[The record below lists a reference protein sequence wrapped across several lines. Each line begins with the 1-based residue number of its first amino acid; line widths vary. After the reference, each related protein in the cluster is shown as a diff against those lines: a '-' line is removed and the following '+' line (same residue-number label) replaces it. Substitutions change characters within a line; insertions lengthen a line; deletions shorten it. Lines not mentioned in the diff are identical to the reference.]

1 MRVILL
7 SVAASTLSLGVAG
20 CARHVDYASRTTL
33 DCPER
38 QGALQRTGIAPDRK
52 SCTYRGRDGAEVT
65 LQLTPVNGD
74 AMSTLSAIETS
85 LVGPAGAK
93 PSTANAAGP
102 ETPTPPKPPSSPE
115 SPDDAARAAAEAD
128 RDAHAGKDGA
138 DWDTGRHHG
147 VTIQHDGKNVVVGD
161 EGGED
166 AHVNLPGLHIDTE
179 GDNARVDIGGIHVDA
194 NEDQA
199 TVRVFRAVRLRGQAF
214 SRERNGLRATFIARR
229 DDLPDGYRF
238 VGYEASGPKTGPLAV
253 AIVKSRSEIGHGG
266 HMLHDLERLVRRN
279 GGA

>member
-7 SVAASTLSLGVAG
+7 AAASALSLGVAG
-20 CARHVDYASRTTL
+20 CARHTDYASRTAL

-38 QGALQRTGIAPDRK
+38 QGALERTGIAADRK
-52 SCTYRGRDGAEVT
+52 SCTYRGRDGAEIT

-74 AMSTLSAIETS
+74 AMSTLGAIETS

-93 PSTANAAGP
+93 VAAAAETAA
-102 ETPTPPKPPSSPE
+102 PPKPPV
-115 SPDDAARAAAEAD
+115 SPDDVDKAAAEAE
-128 RDAHAGKDGA
+128 RDAQASRDGA

-147 VTIQHDGKNVVVGD
+147 VTVEHDGKNVVVGD
-161 EGGED
+161 GEN
-166 AHVNLPGLHIDTE
+166 AHVNLPGLHIDADGE
-179 GDNARVDIGGIHVDA
+179 NAKVDIGGIHVDA

-199 TVRVFRAVRLRGQAF
+199 TVRVFRDVRLRGQAF
-214 SRERNGLRATFIARR
+214 SRERNGLRATFIAKR

-238 VGYEASGPKTGPLAV
+238 VGYEASGPKKGPLAV
-253 AIVKSRSEIGHGG
+253 AIVKSRDEISHGS
-266 HMLHDLERLVRRN
+266 HMLRDLERLVRRN

>member
-7 SVAASTLSLGVAG
+7 AAASALSLGVAG
-20 CARHVDYASRTTL
+20 CAPRVDYASRTTL

-38 QGALQRTGIAPDRK
+38 QGALERTGIAPDRK
-52 SCTYRGRDGAEVT
+52 SCTYRGGDGAEVT
-65 LQLTPVNGD
+65 LQLTPVSGD
-74 AMSTLSAIETS
+74 AMSTLSAIETG

-93 PSTANAAGP
+93 ASTAAAGGETP
-102 ETPTPPKPPSSPE
+102 EPPTPPKPPA
-115 SPDDAARAAAEAD
+115 SPDDVAKAAAEAE

-147 VTIQHDGKNVVVGD
+147 VTIERDGKNVVVGED
-161 EGGED
+161 RDGD
-166 AHVNLPGLHIDTE
+166 AHVNLPGLHIDADGE
-179 GDNARVDIGGIHVDA
+179 NAKVDIGGIHVDA

-199 TVRVFRAVRLRGQAF
+199 TVRVFRDVRLRGQAF
-214 SRERNGLRATFIARR
+214 SREKNGLRATFIAKR

-238 VGYEASGPKTGPLAV
+238 VGYEASGPKKGPLAV
-253 AIVKSRSEIGHGG
+253 AIVKSRDEISHGG
-266 HMLHDLERLVRRN
+266 HMLRDLERLVRRN